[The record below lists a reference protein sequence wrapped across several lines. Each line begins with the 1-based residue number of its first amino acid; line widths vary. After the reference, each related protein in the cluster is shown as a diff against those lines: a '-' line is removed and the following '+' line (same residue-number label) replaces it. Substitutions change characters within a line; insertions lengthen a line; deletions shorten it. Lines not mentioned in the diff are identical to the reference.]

1 MNWRRTTLAALG
13 AAGCIL
19 SVVAPATWVQAQTPT
34 PTSPT
39 RQADPRTDTGP
50 IIRPAV
56 QVGDEWTYRRAA
68 GAASGMV
75 RQSVVK
81 VDEQGISL
89 RTETAGSLDSSI
101 AVHDLAWGVL
111 GSGFNTYRPAL
122 AYYAFPLYSGRR
134 WGIDSTVSNFGAGQE
149 GRMKGE
155 GRAVGWEEVAV
166 PAGRFMAMRIE
177 LDIETVDPG
186 EVTRKLSVRETHW
199 YARTVLR
206 PVKVV
211 TEINVAGE
219 QPRSETVELL
229 DYRIE

>member
-1 MNWRRTTLAALG
+1 MLCW
-13 AAGCIL
+13 I
-19 SVVAPATWVQAQTPT
+19 APAGWAQAPFQ
-34 PTSPT
+34 SPDQAAPSSA
-39 RQADPRTDTGP
+39 RQPDPRSDTGP
-50 IIRPAV
+50 VMRPVV
-56 QVGDEWTYRRAA
+56 QVGDEWTYRRAV
-68 GAASGMV
+68 GAVSGMV
-75 RQSVVK
+75 RQSVVR

-89 RTETAGSLDSSI
+89 RTETAGSPDSSI

-155 GRAVGWEEVAV
+155 GRAVGWEDVTV
-166 PAGRFMAMRIE
+166 PAGRFLAMRIE

-211 TEINVAGE
+211 TEITVAGE

-229 DYRIE
+229 AYSIE